1 MNELSLFMWELKQQS
16 NEENKLEWKIENNYF
31 VSKIVKTGWIDKK
44 TTCKPKFTK
53 INRE

>member
-1 MNELSLFMWELKQQS
+1 MSELSLFMWGLKKQS
-16 NEENKLEWKIENNYF
+16 NEENKLEWKIENNYS

>member
-1 MNELSLFMWELKQQS
+1 MSELSLFMWGLKKTS
-16 NEENKLEWKIENNYF
+16 NGENKLEWKIENNYSL
-31 VSKIVKTGWIDKK
+31 SKIVKTRWIDKK